1 MNRLAAFVIL
11 AGLGVAAAARAET
24 TLDLGAGLSASAAGA
39 VSDINTSRPMDGLAS
54 TPSLFSRLP
63 TRSSPALSPDLVE
76 RPNRTVID
84 YRLARNGL
92 FGELGYFCL
101 GGDPYV
107 VPHEAAVVAGAQDG
121 RRVGAALRYPFN

>member
-1 MNRLAAFVIL
+1 MIRLAAFVL
-11 AGLGVAAAARAET
+11 AGLGVAAGAKAEAAI
-24 TLDLGAGLSASAAGA
+24 DLGSGLSQAAASA
-39 VSDINTSRPMDGLAS
+39 VSDLNRSPEMDSTATARPLFSPVPSRPAA
-54 TPSLFSRLP
+54 
-63 TRSSPALSPDLVE
+63 ALIPDLAD
-76 RPNRTVID
+76 RPNRTTID